1 MNLSQNTILITGGTS
16 GIGRK
21 LAESL
26 HDLGNRVI
34 VTGRRHA
41 LLDEITRLRPGI
53 FSFALD
59 INDASAL
66 NRFAESVSQ
75 QFPELNV
82 LIANAGISLAEDVS
96 SDCWDLKGAEAIVNT
111 NILGVIKVATA
122 FMPLLRQQEQA
133 TFMAT
138 GSALAFIPLASYP
151 TYCASKAFLHSWLTS
166 IRHQLRATSVEVL
179 EMLPPYLQT
188 ALTGDNQLS
197 DARAMPVDEYINQ
210 VIAMLESQNTFRGE
224 LLLERDQPRR
234 WAERDGQYEEIFRMM
249 NP

>member
-34 VTGRRHA
+34 VTGRRHT
-41 LLDEITRLRPGI
+41 LLDEITTLRPGI
-53 FSFALD
+53 FSFVLD
-59 INDASAL
+59 INDTGAL
-66 NRFAESVSQ
+66 HRFAETVSQ

-82 LIANAGISLAEDVS
+82 LIANAGISLSENVS
-96 SDCWDLKGAEAIVNT
+96 SDSWDAKSAEAIVNT

-122 FMPLLRQQEQA
+122 FMPLLRRQEQA
-133 TFMAT
+133 TFMAS
-138 GSALAFIPLASYP
+138 GSALAFIPLAAYP

-166 IRHQLRATSVEVL
+166 IRHQLLATSVEVL

-188 ALTGDNQLS
+188 ALTGDHQLD

-210 VIAMLESQNTFRGE
+210 VISMLESQNTPRGE
-224 LLLERDQPRR
+224 LLLERDQARR
-234 WAERDGQYEEIFRMM
+234 WAEREGKYEEIFGLM